1 MFTEGDAMW
10 AVANSVNS
18 KLVVMLSL
26 IVVQKLQIQDD
37 KADFKSFL
45 IAG

>member
-1 MFTEGDAMW
+1 MPCESLQNTI
-10 AVANSVNS
+10 NL

-37 KADFKSFL
+37 KADFNTFL